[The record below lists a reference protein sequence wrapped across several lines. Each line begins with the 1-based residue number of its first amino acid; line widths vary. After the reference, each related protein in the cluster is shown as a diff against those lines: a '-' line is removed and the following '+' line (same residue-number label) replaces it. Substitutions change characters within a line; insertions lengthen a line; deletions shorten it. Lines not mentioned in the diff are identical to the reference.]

1 MTWMDF
7 IWRIDGKENNMSFY
21 KFDPPANNGA
31 RIIHCSYC
39 DCEDSEKSSLSRSNS
54 KATGG

>member
-1 MTWMDF
+1 
-7 IWRIDGKENNMSFY
+7 MSFY